1 MSLRGRRRLR
11 AAAALLGLIAATA
24 PTALHG
30 AEPGTGSL
38 AGTVSDPTG
47 GILVGVSVEA
57 RPEGGGRTATAV
69 TSPKGDYR
77 IDGLAAGPWE
87 LSFYLPGFAS
97 SVAHD
102 VVVRPGVE
110 SRLDAT
116 LRLRLTTQV
125 VVTAKATFR
134 DLSSASSSEELL
146 GIASTASSGVVT
158 ASEIEDR
165 PVARPGDV
173 AERVPG
179 VVVSQ
184 HSGEGKA
191 NQYYVRG
198 FNIDHGTDLAL
209 SVAGMPVNLPT
220 NGHGQGYADLNFVIP
235 ELLGDIQF
243 KKGTYFA
250 EEGDFSAAGAIHLN
264 YLNVLDRPIVKA
276 EAGEDGFRR
285 VLVAASPR
293 VGQGHVLAA
302 FELEAND
309 GPWVRPDD
317 FRKLNGVL
325 RYSRGG
331 AQSGLSLTGLFYD
344 AKWSSTDQVPQ
355 RAIDSGELSRFGNID
370 PTDGGRSHRH
380 SLIAAWQRGTA
391 RSVTRVEGFVSEY
404 GLDLFSNFTYFLD
417 DPENGDQFEQRD
429 DRWTSGLRASRLWV
443 IGGTSHPTELTI
455 GTQLRFDDIAPVG
468 LHRTVG
474 RARLFTVRQDDVRQ
488 ASAAAYGQAD
498 TQWGPKVR
506 TVIGV
511 RGDAYR
517 FRVDSSDPR
526 NSGEETAT
534 RPSPKMSIALGPWAR
549 SEIYASYGWG
559 FHSNDARGATITVDS
574 STGEPAERV
583 DPLVRARGTELGLR
597 SLAVRGLHA
606 TAALWQLDLDSELLF
621 VGDAGTTEAS
631 RPSRRRGLE
640 LTTDYSPRDWL
651 KLDASYG
658 FSRARFTDADPAGD
672 RIPGA
677 IEGVFAAGVALHD
690 AGRWSASLRVRW
702 FGPRPLIEDD
712 SVRSKASTLVNAD
725 ASYSLKPGWSIQAS
739 VFNLLDAK
747 VSDIDYFYSS
757 RLPGEP
763 PGAVDDIHTHP
774 SPPRTFRIGL
784 VGSF

>member
-1 MSLRGRRRLR
+1 MSGLRMARYASVLLGSLGLVAAAG
-11 AAAALLGLIAATA
+11 AAAAD
-24 PTALHG
+24 
-30 AEPGTGSL
+30 TGRGSV
-38 AGTVSDPTG
+38 AGTVHDPAG
-47 GILVGVSVEA
+47 ALLSGVSVEA
-57 RPEGGGRTATAV
+57 RPEGGGSPLTAST
-69 TSPKGDYR
+69 T
-77 IDGLAAGPWE
+77 AAGTYRLDGVAPGRWE
-87 LSFYLPGFAS
+87 VSFRLPGFAAS
-97 SVAHD
+97 RSHD
-102 VVVRPGVE
+102 VEVRAGEETRVDGV
-110 SRLDAT
+110 LQ
-116 LRLRLTTQV
+116 LRLTTQV
-125 VVTAKATFR
+125 IVTARATFR
-134 DLSSASSSEELL
+134 DLSSAASGEELL

-165 PVARPGDV
+165 PVARPGDL

-179 VVVSQ
+179 VIVSQ

-198 FNIDHGTDLAL
+198 FNIDHGTDLAI

-235 ELLGDIQF
+235 ELVGGIQY
-243 KKGTYFA
+243 KKGTSFA
-250 EEGDFSAAGAIHLN
+250 DEGDFSAAGAVHMN
-264 YLNVLDRPIVKA
+264 YLNVLDRPIAKA
-276 EAGEDGFRR
+276 EAGEDGFGR
-285 VLVAASPR
+285 VLLAASPSL
-293 VGQGHVLAA
+293 GQGHLLAA
-302 FELEAND
+302 FELERND

-317 FRKLNGVL
+317 FRKVNGVV
-325 RYSRGG
+325 RYSQGSAR
-331 AQSGLSLTGLFYD
+331 SGFSLTGLFYD

-355 RAIDSGELSRFGNID
+355 RAIDRGEISRFGNID

-380 SLIAAWQRGTA
+380 SLVAAWQRGTA

-429 DRWTSGLRASRLWV
+429 DRWLGGLSASRLWV
-443 IGGTSHPTELTI
+443 IGGTARPTELTI
-455 GTQLRFDDIAPVG
+455 GTQLRFDDVAPVG
-468 LHRTVG
+468 LYRTAG
-474 RARLFTVRQDDVRQ
+474 RARLSTVRQDDVRQ
-488 ASAAAYGQAD
+488 ASAAAYVQAD
-498 TQWGPKVR
+498 TQWAPKVR
-506 TVIGV
+506 TVVGL

-517 FRVDSSDPR
+517 FDVDSSDPR

-534 RPSPKMSIALGPWAR
+534 RPSPKLSLALGPWSR
-549 SEIYASYGWG
+549 TELYASYGWG
-559 FHSNDARGATITVDS
+559 FHSNDARGATITVDP

-583 DPLVRARGTELGLR
+583 DPLVRARGAELGLR
-597 SLAVRGLHA
+597 TLAVKGLHA

-631 RPSRRRGLE
+631 RPSRRRGIE
-640 LTTDYSPRDWL
+640 LTADYAPRDWL
-651 KLDASYG
+651 KLDASYA
-658 FSRARFTDADPAGD
+658 FSRARFTDDDPAGD

-677 IEGVFAAGVALHD
+677 IEGVFAAGAAVHD
-690 AGRWSASLRVRW
+690 AGRWSGSLRVRF

-725 ASYSLKPGWSIQAS
+725 VSFLLKPGWSIQAS

-747 VSDIDYFYSS
+747 VSDIDYSYTS

-763 PGAVDDIHTHP
+763 TDGVDDIHTHP
-774 SPPRTFRIGL
+774 SPPRTFRVGL

>member
-1 MSLRGRRRLR
+1 MAVTRRRRLR
-11 AAAALLGLIAATA
+11 TAVAPLLFVATTAGPATLHADAAA
-24 PTALHG
+24 
-30 AEPGTGSL
+30 GSL
-38 AGTVSDPTG
+38 AGRVLDTTG
-47 GILVGVSVEA
+47 AALAGVSVEA
-57 RPEGGGRTATAV
+57 RPEGGGKVAGAV
-69 TSPKGDYR
+69 TSERGEYR
-77 IDGLAAGPWE
+77 ITGLTPGSWGV
-87 LSFYLPGFAS
+87 SSSLPGFAS
-97 SVAHD
+97 SVAH
-102 VVVRPGVE
+102 VIVRPGE
-110 SRLDAT
+110 ETRLDTT
-116 LRLRLTTQV
+116 LQLRLTTQV
-125 VVTAKATFR
+125 LVTARATFR
-134 DLSSASSSEELL
+134 DLSAAASGEELL
-146 GIASTASSGVVT
+146 GIASTASSGVVA

-165 PVARPGDV
+165 PVARPGDL

-179 VVVSQ
+179 VIVSQ

-209 SVAGMPVNLPT
+209 SVAGLPVNLPT

-235 ELLGDIQF
+235 ELVGGIQY

-250 EEGDFSAAGAIHLN
+250 EEGDFSAAGAIHMN
-264 YLNVLDRPIVKA
+264 YLDVLERPIVKA
-276 EAGEDGFRR
+276 EAGEDGFGR
-285 VLVAASPR
+285 VLLAASPR
-293 VGQGHVLAA
+293 VGEGHLLAA

-317 FRKLNGVL
+317 FRKVNGVV
-325 RYSRGG
+325 RYGQGSAR
-331 AQSGLSLTGLFYD
+331 SGFSLTGLFYD
-344 AKWSSTDQVPQ
+344 ARWSSTDQVPQ
-355 RAIDSGELSRFGNID
+355 RAIDDGTISRFGYID

-429 DRWTSGLRASRLWV
+429 DRWLGGLTASRLWV
-443 IGGTSHPTELTI
+443 IGGTARPTELTI
-455 GTQLRFDDIAPVG
+455 GTQLRYDDIAPVG
-468 LHRTVG
+468 LYRTVG
-474 RARLFTVRQDDVRQ
+474 RARLSTVRQDDVRQ
-488 ASAAAYGQAD
+488 ASAAAYVQAD
-498 TQWGPKVR
+498 TQWTPRVR
-506 TVIGV
+506 TVVGL

-517 FRVDSSDPR
+517 FDVHSSDPR

-534 RPSPKMSIALGPWAR
+534 RPSPKLSLALGPWSR
-549 SEIYASYGWG
+549 TEFYASYGWG
-559 FHSNDARGATITVDS
+559 FHSNDARGATITVDP

-583 DPLVRARGTELGLR
+583 DPLVRARGAELGLR
-597 SLAVRGLHA
+597 TLAVRGLHA

-631 RPSRRRGLE
+631 RPSRRRGFE
-640 LTTDYSPRDWL
+640 LTADYALRDWL
-651 KLDASYG
+651 KLDASYA
-658 FSRARFTDADPAGD
+658 FSRARFTDDDPAGN

-677 IEGVFAAGVALHD
+677 IEGVFAAGAALHD
-690 AGRWSASLRVRW
+690 AGRWSGSLRVRW

-725 ASYSLKPGWSIQAS
+725 VAFSLRPGWSVQAS

-747 VSDIDYFYSS
+747 VSDIDYYYAS

-763 PGAVDDIHTHP
+763 ADGVDDVHTHP

-784 VGSF
+784 VASF

>member
-1 MSLRGRRRLR
+1 MAQGRWFR
-11 AAAALLGLIAATA
+11 AAGWVLGFAATVA
-24 PTALHG
+24 APGAHADEPTAG
-30 AEPGTGSL
+30 AV
-38 AGTVSDPTG
+38 AGAVSDPTG
-47 GILVGVSVEA
+47 AVLVGVAVEA
-57 RPEGGGRTATAV
+57 RPEGGGKAASAV
-69 TSPKGDYR
+69 TSPKGEYR
-77 IDGLAAGPWE
+77 IDGLRAGTWE

-97 SVAHD
+97 AVAHD
-102 VVVRPGVE
+102 VVVRPGGE

-134 DLSSASSSEELL
+134 DLSSAASREELL
-146 GIASTASSGVVT
+146 GIASTASSGVVA

-250 EEGDFSAAGAIHLN
+250 DEGDFSAAGAIHMN

-285 VLVAASPR
+285 VLLAASPR
-293 VGQGHVLAA
+293 AGEGHILGA

-317 FRKLNGVL
+317 FRKVNGVL

-331 AQSGLSLTGLFYD
+331 AQSGFSLTGLFYD

-355 RAIDSGELSRFGNID
+355 RAIDGGTISRFGNID

-417 DPENGDQFEQRD
+417 DPASGDQFEQRD
-429 DRWTSGLRASRLWV
+429 DRWIGGLQASRLWV
-443 IGGTSHPTELTI
+443 IGGTSRPTELTV
-455 GTQLRFDDIAPVG
+455 GTELRHDDIAPVG
-468 LHRTVG
+468 LYPTLG
-474 RARLFTVRQDDVRQ
+474 RARLATVRQDDVRQ
-488 ASAAAYGQAD
+488 SSAAAYVQAD
-498 TQWGPKVR
+498 TQWAPRVR
-506 TVIGV
+506 TVLGL

-517 FRVDSSDPR
+517 VRVDASDPR

-534 RPSPKMSIALGPWAR
+534 RPSPKLSVALGPWAR
-549 SEIYASYGWG
+549 TEAYASYGWG
-559 FHSNDARGATITVDS
+559 FHSNDARGATISVDP
-574 STGEPAERV
+574 STGEPADRV
-583 DPLVRARGTELGLR
+583 DPLVRARGAELGLR

-631 RPSRRRGLE
+631 RPSRRRGVE
-640 LTTDYSPRDWL
+640 VTAEYSPRDWL
-651 KLDASYG
+651 RLDASYA

-677 IEGVFAAGVALHD
+677 IEGVFTAGAALHD
-690 AGRWSASLRVRW
+690 AGRWSGSLRVRW

-712 SVRSKASTLVNAD
+712 SVRSKASTLVSSD
-725 ASYSLKPGWSIQAS
+725 VSYSLRPGWSIQAS

-747 VSDIDYFYSS
+747 VADIDYFYAS

-763 PGAVDDIHTHP
+763 PGGVDDVHTHP
-774 SPPRTFRIGL
+774 SPPRTFRIGF